1 MQSQP
6 WSLLPPPP
14 PPTNASITTIITPTA
29 AASTTVRFA
38 KVAAMCLATDPVL
51 ITLVALL
58 LPLLGILIYLT
69 HTLTTNQRAYLARLS
84 AATAALNA
92 VRDSLTQQ
100 ASPAAA
106 ALTDAVKDLHAALAD
121 HASSLTHAAVLQREV
136 ADELKRVRQT
146 TITSISGGGTA
157 PTAPQ
162 RHHGPPLLHHHLE
175 HLQPFPR
182 TNVVAPSAAQAAAG
196 AAGDDIDLYRRKV
209 EALEGLRAVLETN
222 QQNLRDVRP
231 GEDEALYRKRV
242 DALEGLW
249 KVMEGQLGVAGGGN
263 NGGGGP
269 VGPPATMAS
278 AVKGRKGGARKLARA
293 RGSVSEVGSRRSE
306 ETLAESL
313 MDV

>member
-6 WSLLPPPP
+6 WSAPPPP
-14 PPTNASITTIITPTA
+14 SNASITTTTTTPTA
-29 AASTTVRFA
+29 AASTTIRFA
-38 KVAAMCLATDPVL
+38 NMCLATDPVL

-69 HTLTTNQRAYLARLS
+69 HTLTTNQRAHLARLS

-100 ASPAAA
+100 TSPTAA

-146 TITSISGGGTA
+146 TTTSSSGGATA

-182 TNVVAPSAAQAAAG
+182 TNVVAPSAAHAAAG

-209 EALEGLRAVLETN
+209 EALEGLRAILETN

-278 AVKGRKGGARKLARA
+278 AVKGRKGGARKLGRA